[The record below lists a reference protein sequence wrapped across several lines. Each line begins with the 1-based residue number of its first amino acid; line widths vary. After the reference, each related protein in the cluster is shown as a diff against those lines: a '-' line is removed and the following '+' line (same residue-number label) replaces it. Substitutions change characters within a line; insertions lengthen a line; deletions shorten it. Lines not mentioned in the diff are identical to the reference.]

1 MAKKYC
7 SLLLLFLLVK
17 PIEGQTAMTTMY
29 LQQSPLFIGAG
40 NVGTAS
46 PMQEAMGFYYN
57 PAQLGYFSLENN
69 LSISYM
75 PQKTEWLKNYFPNIS
90 IRSFGFAA
98 GYNFKKNSND
108 LPLSIGVGYLHNK
121 FSYGEFVR
129 TGPDSPD
136 PIGRYESYDKFD
148 CFSLGVG
155 YGDLV
160 KFNLGFSIKS
170 YQSYPGDSPIIQE
183 VDPDGYDGTAFDFGL
198 MIVAPLSDMLFPNQK
213 IILDGGS
220 FLKPNVDFVL
230 GYSLLNIG
238 KEVVYTDSEQ
248 KDPLPRTARL
258 GYSFNFSL
266 DLQSNKS
273 TFNFFSYS
281 FSVEADDHYL
291 IKRST
296 YGGSFEYQNILGD
309 IKFGRNLIELR
320 ADDYATV
327 HRGHILRFFETV
339 IFTSGRMHGG
349 GYDHRK
355 TDGLGVSSEG
365 LIKLYSLLAADS
377 IVDYVAKHFVVEYYD
392 TNIFVD
398 SDAES
403 NFKGLVLNVKGI
415 EF

>member
-7 SLLLLFLLVK
+7 SLLLLVLLFK
-17 PIEGQTAMTTMY
+17 PIFGQTVMSSMY
-29 LQQSPLFIGAG
+29 LQPSPIFIGAG

-75 PQKTEWLKNYFPNIS
+75 PKKTEWLKYVLPNLS
-90 IRSFGFAA
+90 IQSYGLVA
-98 GYNFKKNSND
+98 GYNFKKKNND
-108 LPLSIGVGYLHNK
+108 LPLSIGVGFLHNK

-136 PIGRYESYDKFD
+136 PIRKYESYDKFD
-148 CFSLGVG
+148 CISLGIG
-155 YGDLV
+155 YGEYV
-160 KFNLGFSIKS
+160 RFNLGVSVKS
-170 YQSYPGDSPIIQE
+170 FFTNRNDFPTFED
-183 VDPDGYDGTAFDFGL
+183 VNLDGVTGTAFDFGF
-198 MIVAPLSDMLFPNQK
+198 MIVTPLSNMISPDQK
-213 IILDGGS
+213 IILDESS
-220 FLKPNVDFVL
+220 FVKPNIDFVL

-238 KEVVYTDSEQ
+238 KEVVYTDPEQ
-248 KDPLPRTARL
+248 KDPLQRAARL

-266 DLQSNKS
+266 DMQSNKS

-291 IKRST
+291 IKRSN

-320 ADDYATV
+320 GDDYATV
-327 HRGHILRFFETV
+327 HRGHILRFFESV

-365 LIKLYSLLAADS
+365 LIKLYSLLADDP
-377 IVDYVAKHFVVEYYD
+377 IVDYFANHFVLEYYD
-392 TNIFVD
+392 TNIFTD
-398 SDAES
+398 SNFES
-403 NFKGLVLNVKGI
+403 NFKGLVLNIRGI